1 VLHNPGVPQRPA
13 LTCSICGKTGSRVEM
28 VPAELVRPAIGD
40 LIRRDHPDWGPGS
53 HICHP
58 DLDRYRTFYV
68 ENLLRQERGD
78 LSELEREVL
87 QVVRDQALLASNT
100 NAEFEQRLTFGERL
114 ADRVAHFGGSWA
126 FILTFGAVL
135 AVWIVINSVVLLR
148 RAFDPYPFILLN
160 LILSC
165 VAALQAPVIMM
176 SQNRQESKDRLRA
189 ENDYQVNLKAELE
202 VRLLTERIDHLIKHQ
217 WMRLLEIQ
225 EIQVELMEELGRQ
238 RRAKGGTAPPAEPP
252 PEP

>member
-1 VLHNPGVPQRPA
+1 
-13 LTCSICGKTGSRVEM
+13 M
-28 VPAELVRPAIGD
+28 VPAELVRLPIGD
-40 LIRRDHPDWGPGS
+40 LIRQDHPDWGPGC

-58 DLDRYRTFYV
+58 DLDRYRAVYV

-87 QVVRDQALLASNT
+87 QVVHDQALLASNT
-100 NAEFEQRLTFGERL
+100 NTEFEQRLTFGERL
-114 ADRVAHFGGSWA
+114 ADRVARFGGSWA
-126 FILTFGAVL
+126 FILTFGAIL
-135 AVWIVINSVVLLR
+135 TVWIVINSVMLFR
-148 RAFDPYPFILLN
+148 KPFDPYPFILLN

-165 VAALQAPVIMM
+165 IAALQAPVIMM

-238 RRAKGGTAPPAEPP
+238 RREKGKAAPLPDAKD
-252 PEP
+252 